1 MSLTH
6 KTQNA
11 WERSRPRQEPRN
23 GGVINRANMAR
34 ECRNATLDHPL
45 RVLVTD
51 ARVQA
56 LLVRWLPDRP
66 REAIIRRF
74 AGP

>member
-1 MSLTH
+1 MQDRQGASPDKVPVEHALFS
-6 KTQNA
+6 
-11 WERSRPRQEPRN
+11 SRPKTRY
-23 GGVINRANMAR
+23 
-34 ECRNATLDHPL
+34 
-45 RVLVTD
+45 LVGTD

-56 LLVRWLPDRP
+56 LLVRWLPGRP

>member
-1 MSLTH
+1 MLALDFQRQVLQRAAPGNAGVVDNAIKAAAVEHALFSPRP
-6 KTQNA
+6 KT
-11 WERSRPRQEPRN
+11 RY
-23 GGVINRANMAR
+23 
-34 ECRNATLDHPL
+34 
-45 RVLVTD
+45 LVGTD

>member
-1 MSLTH
+1 VKL
-6 KTQNA
+6 
-11 WERSRPRQEPRN
+11 R
-23 GGVINRANMAR
+23 GGHAAVVKS
-34 ECRNATLDHPL
+34 
-45 RVLVTD
+45 VLVTAVERALFSSHPKTRYLVGID

>member
-1 MSLTH
+1 
-6 KTQNA
+6 
-11 WERSRPRQEPRN
+11 
-23 GGVINRANMAR
+23 
-34 ECRNATLDHPL
+34 
-45 RVLVTD
+45 
-51 ARVQA
+51 VQA